1 MTCSR
6 VYPLV
11 RNINHQNIRELTF
24 RALAVRLDQTE
35 RIGLAI
41 CDKASS
47 LSHQHSQGTNKWE
60 EWTEVYPH
68 AIRACGSWPKGV
80 WRQKNV

>member
-11 RNINHQNIRELTF
+11 RNINHQNSRELTF

-41 CDKASS
+41 CDKARERENWVSY
-47 LSHQHSQGTNKWE
+47 L
-60 EWTEVYPH
+60 
-68 AIRACGSWPKGV
+68 
-80 WRQKNV
+80 

>member
-11 RNINHQNIRELTF
+11 RNINHQNIRELAF

-41 CDKASS
+41 CDKARERE
-47 LSHQHSQGTNKWE
+47 LG
-60 EWTEVYPH
+60 
-68 AIRACGSWPKGV
+68 
-80 WRQKNV
+80 